1 VIFPGR
7 PIEASWR
14 SALGR
19 PAVLVP
25 LLFLLAAVA
34 LFHEAVLGGRQFFY
48 RDLAL
53 LWHPQAEAFVHS
65 IASGSWPLWNPFI
78 SFGQPLLANPNNEV
92 LYPFTWLNLFMT
104 AWTYYTWYVVF
115 HFVLA
120 GVGTWLLGRHL
131 GLSQAAAVVAGLLFV
146 TSGPFLSLVNLW
158 AHMAAVAWMPWI
170 VWAGDRALLRPGI
183 RPALAWG
190 ALFAATILCGSPE
203 MGVMAAMVS
212 ATLTLRHLPG
222 WWREPR
228 RARAALWCGLLAL
241 AFALALS
248 AGQWIPSLDLARHSV
263 RAQMPASAREYWS
276 IHPLNLVQLALP
288 VFADRLPIHG
298 VFRAQ
303 WYESREP
310 YLVSLYLGLPV
321 WALTLAGLANGR
333 NRRWAWALGGLALLA
348 VLVALGRHAPVYEA
362 MVMLVP
368 PLRSLRFPAKAVV
381 LASFALALVAG
392 HGFDTWRERRGSGAV
407 WTAVCL
413 VLALAAAAA
422 LTGGI
427 LVSAGAEQ
435 WGSGLLLRG
444 RQTYAEILAPVSRGL
459 LTCGVLGAIAAAAAL
474 LQRLGGRVRGPVLAG
489 VVAAAA
495 LADLVV
501 AQRGLNPTAPR
512 AALAGVP
519 PVLSSARPAPHQR
532 LFVFDYTRSGTAPRF
547 LRHERPFVSAVREED
562 WGNPWHGT
570 LVLRDYAYPSF
581 LAVWGLEG
589 SFGVDAVKLL
599 SLDVTT
605 LNALMERYDESA
617 TLTRRLLR
625 LAAVDTVVALH
636 RKGFEDLTP
645 VATVPS
651 RLLEPILVH
660 RVPDPLPRAFVVGRA
675 RVAPVGRGWRA
686 LIASDFDPAREVVLP
701 EGPVLDS
708 GATGT
713 ARIVDRR
720 PDRVEVD
727 VELDGPG
734 YLVLVDAYDPGWQ
747 ASIDGRTTRVLRANV
762 AFRAVQVPAG
772 AHRVR
777 FVYRPLSVKVGVGV
791 SVLAAV
797 VAAVLAL
804 AGLRRTRAGAPA

>member
-1 VIFPGR
+1 MSEPGR
-7 PIEASWR
+7 PPQASWR
-14 SALGR
+14 STLGR

-25 LLFLLAAVA
+25 LLFLLVAVA

-48 RDLAL
+48 RDLTL

-65 IASGSWPLWNPFI
+65 VASGSWPLWNPFV

-92 LYPFTWLNLFMT
+92 LYPFTWLNLFVT

-120 GVGTWLLGRHL
+120 GVGTWVLGRHL

-146 TSGPFLSLVNLW
+146 ASGPFLSLVNLW
-158 AHMAAVAWMPWI
+158 AHMAAVAWLPWI
-170 VWAGDRALLRPGI
+170 VWAGDRALLRPGV

-203 MGVMAAMVS
+203 MGVMAAVVS

-222 WWREPR
+222 WWHEPR
-228 RARAALWCGLLAL
+228 RARAGIWCGLLAL

-248 AGQWIPSLDLARHSV
+248 AGQWIPSLDLARHTM
-263 RAQMPASAREYWS
+263 RAQMPASAREFWS
-276 IHPLNLVQLALP
+276 VHPLNLVQLALP

-298 VFRAQ
+298 VFREQ

-348 VLVALGRHAPVYEA
+348 VLVALGRHAPVYDA
-362 MVMLVP
+362 MVTLVP

-392 HGFDTWRERRGSGAV
+392 HGFDTWRERRGSDAV
-407 WTAVCL
+407 WTTLCL
-413 VLALAAAAA
+413 VLALASLAA
-422 LTGGI
+422 LTGGV
-427 LVSAGAEQ
+427 LVSFGAEQ

-444 RQTYAEILAPVSRGL
+444 RRSYAEILAPVSRGL
-459 LTCGVLGAIAAAAAL
+459 LVCGTLGAIAAIASL
-474 LQRLGGRVRGPVLAG
+474 LQRLGGSVRGPVLAG

-512 AALAGVP
+512 SALAGVP
-519 PVLSSARPAPHQR
+519 AVLASARPAPHQR
-532 LFVFDYTRSGTAPRF
+532 LFVFDYTRIGTAPRF
-547 LRHERPFVSAVREED
+547 LGHGSFVTALREED
-562 WGNPWHGT
+562 WDPWHGARA
-570 LVLRDYAYPSF
+570 LRDYAYPSF

-605 LNALMERYDESA
+605 LNALMERYEGSA
-617 TLTRRLLR
+617 PVVHRLLR

-636 RKGFEDLTP
+636 RKGFEELTP

-651 RLLEPILVH
+651 LLLEPILVY
-660 RVPDPLPRAFVVGRA
+660 RVPDPLPRAFVVGRG
-675 RVAPVGRGWRA
+675 RVAPVGQGWRA
-686 LIASDFDPAREVVLP
+686 LLASDFDPAREVVLP

-708 GATGT
+708 AATGT

-720 PDRVEVD
+720 PDRIDLD

-747 ASIDGRTTRVLRANV
+747 ASIDGTDARVLRANV

-772 AHRVR
+772 AHRIR
-777 FVYRPLSVKVGVGV
+777 FVYRPLSVKVGLAV
-791 SVLAAV
+791 SALAVV
-797 VAAVLAL
+797 VAAVLSL